1 MPPTMVRP
9 KVVRAIGYARS
20 ATNNNAFLMRQIAS
34 IRRFCTQKNYKL
46 LAEYSDNATAGQEHS
61 PHQSLNDMLEDMRL
75 GNYDVVVVVRPDR
88 LSRDYAFYQRLIR
101 EMREMGVTVEFTH
114 DEVQGSPWD

>member
-1 MPPTMVRP
+1 MVRP

-20 ATNNNAFLMRQIAS
+20 ATENTAFLMQQMAC
-34 IRRFCTQKNYKL
+34 IRRYCAQKNYTL
-46 LAEYSDNATAGQEHS
+46 LAEYSDNASAGQEHS
-61 PHQSLNDMLEDMRL
+61 PHQSLNDMLEEMRL
-75 GNYDVVVVVRPDR
+75 GNFDVIVVVRPDR

-114 DEVQGSPWD
+114 DDVQGNPWD